1 MTRILEEGG
10 RMNRRNFIATA
21 AGALAA
27 TQVRAQAPKVFLDYD
42 QAALDAAYD
51 QSKYAPNLQQVI
63 KRYATNSEITRS
75 RLGAPRRV
83 AYGTQPIE
91 SLDIYRT
98 ERANAPVL
106 VYIHGGAW
114 RGGLAKDYAFPAE
127 LFVRA
132 GAHYVVP
139 DSSWVTDTG
148 ARLLP
153 IADQIRRAV
162 AWTARNAAS
171 FGGDPGRVYVAG
183 H

>member
-1 MTRILEEGG
+1 
-10 RMNRRNFIATA
+10 MNRRSFLAGSA
-21 AGALAA
+21 AALAA
-27 TQVRAQAPKVFLDYD
+27 SRALAQGSKVFMDYD

-51 QSKYAPNLQQVI
+51 QSKYAPNLQQVT
-63 KRYATNSEITRS
+63 KRYASNSEIARS

-91 SLDIYRT
+91 QLDIYRA

-114 RGGLAKDYAFPAE
+114 RGGLAKDYGFPAE

-139 DSSWVTDTG
+139 DFSWVQDTG
-148 ARLLP
+148 GSLLP

-162 AWTARNAAS
+162 ACTAPNEAGLGAHPVRA
-171 FGGDPGRVYVAG
+171 YVARHSTG
-183 H
+183 GQL